1 MKQALNGHRIHG
13 NGKGRQR
20 APACRGAV
28 ESLEIAA
35 APWLCQHDV
44 PRAERTI
51 ALPAKELPV
60 LSLDLH
66 PIFRNNRDIDR
77 SVRAFLFKA
86 YSSGESKAEIIPGK
100 GRGQLRQHVLAY
112 LNQRHMKRFYK
123 RVETDSSNSGR
134 IIVHFK

>member
-1 MKQALNGHRIHG
+1 LKPIGGCASMVAPLSRVI
-13 NGKGRQR
+13 GR
-20 APACRGAV
+20 AYRGVAV
-28 ESLEIAA
+28 L
-35 APWLCQHDV
+35 
-44 PRAERTI
+44 T
-51 ALPAKELPV
+51 
-60 LSLDLH
+60 LDLH

-86 YSSGESKAEIIPGK
+86 YSSGESKAAIIPGK

-134 IIVHFK
+134 IIVHFT